1 MNSKKKIREFVL
13 LEKST
18 PRKKMTKKSGRMRNR
33 TMLGQTLISVSTCP
47 TTITSAIL
55 LTIVN
60 GIRQKGI
67 PYLFL

>member
-1 MNSKKKIREFVL
+1 
-13 LEKST
+13 
-18 PRKKMTKKSGRMRNR
+18 MTKKSDRMRNR

-47 TTITSAIL
+47 TTITSAII

-67 PYLFL
+67 PYLFLWRIQTAPLKELVADKNTV